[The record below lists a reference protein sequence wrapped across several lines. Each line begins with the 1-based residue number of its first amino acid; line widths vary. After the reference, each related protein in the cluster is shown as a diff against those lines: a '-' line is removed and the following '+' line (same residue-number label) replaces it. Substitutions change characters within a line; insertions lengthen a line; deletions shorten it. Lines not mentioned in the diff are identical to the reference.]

1 MTNADAYELLIK
13 IAGQILDILE
23 DALFDNN

>member
-1 MTNADAYELLIK
+1 MTNTDAYELLIK

-23 DALFDNN
+23 ESLFDNN

>member
-1 MTNADAYELLIK
+1 MTNTDAYELLIK

-23 DALFDNN
+23 EALFDNN